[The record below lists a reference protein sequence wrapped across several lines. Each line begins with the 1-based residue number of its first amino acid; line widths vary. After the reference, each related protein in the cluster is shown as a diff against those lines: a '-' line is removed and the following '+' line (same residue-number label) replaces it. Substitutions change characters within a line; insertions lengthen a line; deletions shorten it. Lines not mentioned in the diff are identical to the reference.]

1 MNNRKKV
8 LALVEAMLQGK
19 QIQYQYHGVEWK
31 DCHLS
36 GIDMSELVDTPDV
49 FRVKPE
55 EFTVWFTVVGGQVTG
70 SSIKGPYNTNGSIK
84 KLTFTLDDLEP
95 VEQSDE

>member
-1 MNNRKKV
+1 MNNREKV

-55 EFTVWFTVVGGQVTG
+55 EFTVWFTVVGGQVTA
-70 SSIKGPYNTNGSIK
+70 SSTNRPYNTNGSIK